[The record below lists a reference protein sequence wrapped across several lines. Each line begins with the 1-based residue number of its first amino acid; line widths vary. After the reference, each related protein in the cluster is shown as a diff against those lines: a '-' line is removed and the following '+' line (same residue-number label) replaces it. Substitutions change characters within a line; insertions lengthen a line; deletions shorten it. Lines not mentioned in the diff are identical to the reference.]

1 MYPKIGSVGIMAK
14 AAIVISWAKK
24 AAALLGSTILK
35 SGSKMTIYWVS
46 TISQTEFS
54 NAERLSCPSIGPIWP
69 DVIPALLFLRTTTTC
84 FIAT

>member
-1 MYPKIGSVGIMAK
+1 MYPKIGSVGMMAN
-14 AAIVISWAKK
+14 AAIVISCAKK

-54 NAERLSCPSIGPIWP
+54 KAEILSCPSIGPI
-69 DVIPALLFLRTTTTC
+69 
-84 FIAT
+84 